1 MVESKQ
7 LTRLIGLINET
18 SLDTEITLSKK
29 DRYIQRILLM
39 PKQVVDFEGFDDK
52 YAELHIIY
60 VRKSRSHYEK

>member
-7 LTRLIGLINET
+7 LTRLIGLINES
-18 SLDTEITLSKK
+18 SLDTEITLAKK

-52 YAELHIIY
+52 YIELHIIY
-60 VRKSRSHYEK
+60 VRKSRGHYEK

>member
-7 LTRLIGLINET
+7 LTRLIGLINES
-18 SLDTEITLSKK
+18 SLDTEITLEKK

-52 YAELHIIY
+52 YIELHIIY
-60 VRKSRSHYEK
+60 VRKSRGHYEK